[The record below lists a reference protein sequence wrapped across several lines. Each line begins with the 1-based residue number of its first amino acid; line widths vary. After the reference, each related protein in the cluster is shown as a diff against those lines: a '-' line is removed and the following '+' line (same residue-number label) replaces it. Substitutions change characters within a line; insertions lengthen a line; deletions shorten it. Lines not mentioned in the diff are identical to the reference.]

1 MVAADLHVG
10 PTVLQGVRSP
20 MKFFISALPL
30 TKSGDLT
37 PKTKKRA
44 KQSDFTFCATKES
57 LASLN
62 QKLSNHFA
70 LSVEENNGTGM
81 EWN

>member
-1 MVAADLHVG
+1 MVAADRQVG
-10 PTVLQGVRSP
+10 PTVLQGVR
-20 MKFFISALPL
+20 
-30 TKSGDLT
+30 
-37 PKTKKRA
+37 PKTKKPA
-44 KQSDFTFCATKES
+44 EQSDFTFFATKES